1 MVTVPHL
8 PLLRFGEPYES
19 VDVARLSHVATGEP
33 VAEVSHANPGLVAR
47 DLVGRA
53 GAAQRALGRLPAA
66 ELAAICRR
74 AADLFAGA
82 ELPAGDTALGPE
94 RFVRCQSATTGM
106 PETLCRANMT
116 KIETVLGGVEAII
129 AGLSRGLDL
138 EAIDRGFTTGAGG
151 RPLAYRRETDLLGA
165 VLPSNS
171 PGVHGLWIPA
181 LALKVALALK
191 PGAREPWTPLR
202 VAAALAAAG
211 CPPEAIGFYPGP
223 HAVGTE
229 ILLGAGRS
237 LLFGDRDTVGG
248 WADDPRVEL
257 HGPGWSKVVVGAD
270 RLDRWPEHLELIVTS
285 VAANG
290 GRSCVNASGVWL
302 PVGSPGRPEAGRTS
316 APALAEALARRL
328 AAIEPRQLDDPEA
341 ALAAFPDPATARRI
355 SEWIDRRLARPGA
368 VDVTARH
375 RGGAGRVAEAG
386 GCTFLRPT
394 VIHVTDPDHPL
405 AQAELLFPFVAVVE
419 APAAELVER
428 LGPSLAV
435 TALTEDPELIAAL
448 LAARHV
454 DRLHLGPVPT
464 CDVAWDQPHEG
475 NLFDLLYRRRGLRG
489 AVPAAATAAAAPTRS
504 PAAGAER
511 SGTA

>member
-19 VDVARLSHVATGEP
+19 VDVVRLAHVATGEP

-211 CPPEAIGFYPGP
+211 CPPEAMASTPVP
-223 HAVGTE
+223 TRWAP
-229 ILLGAGRS
+229 RS
-237 LLFGDRDTVGG
+237 CS
-248 WADDPRVEL
+248 AP
-257 HGPGWSKVVVGAD
+257 
-270 RLDRWPEHLELIVTS
+270 
-285 VAANG
+285 G
-290 GRSCVNASGVWL
+290 GRCCS
-302 PVGSPGRPEAGRTS
+302 
-316 APALAEALARRL
+316 
-328 AAIEPRQLDDPEA
+328 
-341 ALAAFPDPATARRI
+341 ATATRWAAGPTTRG
-355 SEWIDRRLARPGA
+355 SSST
-368 VDVTARH
+368 V
-375 RGGAGRVAEAG
+375 RGGARWWWV
-386 GCTFLRPT
+386 PT
-394 VIHVTDPDHPL
+394 GST
-405 AQAELLFPFVAVVE
+405 A
-419 APAAELVER
+419 
-428 LGPSLAV
+428 GPS
-435 TALTEDPELIAAL
+435 T
-448 LAARHV
+448 
-454 DRLHLGPVPT
+454 
-464 CDVAWDQPHEG
+464 W
-475 NLFDLLYRRRGLRG
+475 
-489 AVPAAATAAAAPTRS
+489 S
-504 PAAGAER
+504 
-511 SGTA
+511 